1 MMNYFC
7 RILISIIFL
16 VTLISCGLPDIT
28 SITQEMNQP
37 FITKITPM
45 DQKIVVEFQAQNNE
59 PAFSGYNIYFGDSV
73 NPRIYRIYSQQKT
86 IPTIV
91 TTRSTTLQTFTFT
104 IEKNIYYTGSNVTE
118 ISLLP
123 ETEIRNGIPIYV
135 WVSSYQIT
143 PQNESYYYYDNYVK
157 MATPRPEVLNQT
169 VNVGSTIVLSEGYL
183 ANLTL
188 NTADNK
194 LYFSSPQR
202 ENETWSL
209 QRVAG
214 TSLYDIVV
222 PPTEGYTTESLEVI
236 ADRLYLIKI
245 NRGNNNYYGKI
256 FVRSVNGTSSIVAD
270 YCYQISADILSY

>member
-59 PAFSGYNIYFGDSV
+59 PSFSGYNIYFGDSV
-73 NPRIYRIYSQQKT
+73 NPRIYRVYSQQKT

-123 ETEIRNGIPIYV
+123 ETEIGNGIPIYV

-169 VNVGSTIVLSEGYL
+169 VNVDNTISLSGGNL
-183 ANLTL
+183 ATL
-188 NTADNK
+188 SINGNK
-194 LYFSSPQR
+194 LYFTKPQ
-202 ENETWSL
+202 EETGTWSI

-222 PPTEGYTTESLEVI
+222 PPTEGYTTENLEVI

-256 FVRSVNGTSSIVAD
+256 FVRSLNGTSSIVSD

>member
-1 MMNYFC
+1 MYYFC
-7 RILISIIFL
+7 RIFIYIVFLISF
-16 VTLISCGLPDIT
+16 ISCGLPDIT

-45 DQKIVVEFQAQNNE
+45 DQKLVIEFQAQNNE

-73 NPRIYRIYSQQKT
+73 NPRIYRVYSQQKT

-91 TTRSTTLQTFTFT
+91 TTRSTTLQNFTFT

-123 ETEIRNGIPIYV
+123 ENDIKNGIPIYV

-157 MATPRPEVLNQT
+157 MATPRPEVSNQT
-169 VNVGSTIVLSEGYL
+169 INVNNTISLEGGNL
-183 ANLTL
+183 AQLTL
-188 NTADNK
+188 NTTDNK
-194 LYFSSPQR
+194 LYFSSPQN
-202 ENETWSL
+202 ENGVWSV
-209 QRVAG
+209 QRVG
-214 TSLYDIVV
+214 GSSLYDVVV

-236 ADRLYLIKI
+236 AGRLYLIKI
-245 NRGNNNYYGKI
+245 NKNNANYYGKI
-256 FVRSVNGTSSIVAD
+256 FVRSVNSVNSIVAD

>member
-1 MMNYFC
+1 MNYFC
-7 RILISIIFL
+7 RILISIVFI

-157 MATPRPEVLNQT
+157 MATPRPEISNQT

-188 NTADNK
+188 NNNK
-194 LYFSSPQR
+194 LYFSSPQAA
-202 ENETWSL
+202 NETWSV

-214 TSLYDIVV
+214 TSLYDVVV

-236 ADRLYLIKI
+236 ENRLYLIKI
-245 NRGNNNYYGKI
+245 NKNNANYYGKI
-256 FVRSVNGTSSIVAD
+256 FVRSVNGVNSIVAD

>member
-1 MMNYFC
+1 MNYFC
-7 RILISIIFL
+7 RILISIVFL

-157 MATPRPEVLNQT
+157 MATPRPEVLNQA
-169 VNVGSTIVLSEGYL
+169 VNVDNTISLSGGNL
-183 ANLTL
+183 ATIIMNG
-188 NTADNK
+188 NK
-194 LYFSSPQR
+194 LYFTKPQ
-202 ENETWSL
+202 EETGTWSI

-222 PPTEGYTTESLEVI
+222 PPTEGYTTENLEVI

-256 FVRSVNGTSSIVAD
+256 FVRSLNGTSSIVAD

>member
-1 MMNYFC
+1 MNYFC
-7 RILISIIFL
+7 RILISIVFI

-222 PPTEGYTTESLEVI
+222 PPTEGYTTESLEII

>member
-1 MMNYFC
+1 MNYFC
-7 RILISIIFL
+7 RILISIVFI

-73 NPRIYRIYSQQKT
+73 NPRIYRVYSQQKT

-157 MATPRPEVLNQT
+157 MATPRPEISNQT

-188 NTADNK
+188 NNNK
-194 LYFSSPQR
+194 LYFSSPQAA
-202 ENETWSL
+202 NETWSV

-214 TSLYDIVV
+214 TSLYDVVV

-236 ADRLYLIKI
+236 ENRLYLIKI
-245 NRGNNNYYGKI
+245 NKNNANYYGKI
-256 FVRSVNGTSSIVAD
+256 FVRSVNGVNSIVAD

>member
-1 MMNYFC
+1 MNCFLKVIVC
-7 RILISIIFL
+7 FLFVISF
-16 VTLISCGLPDIT
+16 ISCGLPDIT

-73 NPRIYRIYSQQKT
+73 NPRIYRVYSEQKT

-123 ETEIRNGIPIYV
+123 ETDIRNGIPIYV

-157 MATPRPEVLNQT
+157 MATPRPEVSNQT
-169 VNVGSTIVLSEGYL
+169 INVGNTIVIAESSL
-183 ANLTL
+183 ASLTL

-194 LYFSSPQR
+194 LYFSSPNAA
-202 ENETWSL
+202 NETWSV

-245 NRGNNNYYGKI
+245 NKNNANYYGKI
-256 FVRSVNGTSSIVAD
+256 FVRSVNGVNSIVAD

>member
-1 MMNYFC
+1 MNYFC
-7 RILISIIFL
+7 RILISIVFI

-270 YCYQISADILSY
+270 YCYQISANILSY

>member
-1 MMNYFC
+1 MNYFC
-7 RILISIIFL
+7 RILISIVFI

-256 FVRSVNGTSSIVAD
+256 FVRSLNGTSSIVSD

>member
-1 MMNYFC
+1 MNYFC
-7 RILISIIFL
+7 RILISIVFI

-143 PQNESYYYYDNYVK
+143 PEIS
-157 MATPRPEVLNQT
+157 NQT

-188 NTADNK
+188 NNNK
-194 LYFSSPQR
+194 LYFSSPQAA
-202 ENETWSL
+202 NETWSV

-214 TSLYDIVV
+214 TSLYDVVV

-236 ADRLYLIKI
+236 ENRLYLIKI
-245 NRGNNNYYGKI
+245 NKNNANYYGKI
-256 FVRSVNGTSSIVAD
+256 FVRSVNGVNSIVAD

>member
-1 MMNYFC
+1 MNYFC
-7 RILISIIFL
+7 RILISIVFI

-157 MATPRPEVLNQT
+157 MATPRPEISNQT

-188 NTADNK
+188 NNNK

-236 ADRLYLIKI
+236 ENRLYLIKI
-245 NRGNNNYYGKI
+245 NKNNANYYGKI
-256 FVRSVNGTSSIVAD
+256 FVRSVNGVNSIVAD

>member
-1 MMNYFC
+1 MNYFC
-7 RILISIIFL
+7 RILISIVFL

-188 NTADNK
+188 NIADNK

-256 FVRSVNGTSSIVAD
+256 FVRSVNGTSSIVSD

>member
-7 RILISIIFL
+7 RILISIVFL
-16 VTLISCGLPDIT
+16 VALISCGLPDIT

-169 VNVGSTIVLSEGYL
+169 VNVDNTISLSEGYL

-188 NTADNK
+188 NIADNK